1 MRKAHLVFA
10 IAILLSGAAW
20 MEMRAITPR
29 EAHVRAEIDRLRTH
43 FDIVDTELRA
53 RDASALTPDRRA
65 RRDRLIEWLRDYR
78 HEGEFPVNA
87 GHADVAVPIFRDA
100 DARLCAMAYLI
111 GRSGRG
117 DIVERIASERNT
129 AYVRELTDD
138 PELVAWLDDHGL
150 TAAEAGRIQPFY
162 GPIPEEP
169 HEEPDNE
176 RVSAHYALASMALSG
191 ASLVTSHANITDASQ
206 LAGMLGLV
214 AGASTAAAGVLRLDE
229 DGGTRTIAVA
239 NTAVGVFAIGAALH
253 GLHSL
258 RGADGQPSASR
269 VRVGGA
275 ELKIAPG
282 IINVADRSRLGFV
295 LAARF

>member
-10 IAILLSGAAW
+10 IAVLLSCAAW
-20 MEMRAITPR
+20 MEMRAVTPQ

-43 FDIVDTELRA
+43 FDIVDSELRA

-111 GRSGRG
+111 ARSGRG
-117 DIVERIASERNT
+117 DIVERIAGARNT
-129 AYVRELTDD
+129 AYVHELTDD

-150 TAAEAGRIQPFY
+150 TAAEAGRIQPIY
-162 GPIPEEP
+162 GPIII
-169 HEEPDNE
+169 PDESDND
-176 RVSAHYALASMALSG
+176 RVSTNYALASMVLSG

-206 LAGMLGLV
+206 LAGILGLV
-214 AGASTAAAGVLRLDE
+214 AGASTAAAGVVRLDE
-229 DGGTRTIAVA
+229 EGGTRTIAVA

-258 RGADGQPSASR
+258 RADGQPSASR
-269 VRVGGA
+269 MRVGGA
-275 ELKIAPG
+275 ELKLAPG

-295 LAARF
+295 FAARF

>member
-1 MRKAHLVFA
+1 MRKAQLVLA
-10 IAILLSGAAW
+10 IAVLLSCAAW
-20 MEMRAITPR
+20 MDMRATTPHD
-29 EAHVRAEIDRLRTH
+29 AHVRAEIDRLRTH

-53 RDASALTPDRRA
+53 RAASALTPDRRA

-78 HEGEFPVNA
+78 HAGEFPVNS
-87 GHADVAVPIFRDA
+87 GYADVAVPIFRDA

-111 GRSGRG
+111 ARSGRG

-150 TAAEAGRIQPFY
+150 TAAEAGRIQPMY
-162 GPIPEEP
+162 GPLP
-169 HEEPDNE
+169 EPDEPENE
-176 RVSAHYALASMALSG
+176 RVSADYALASIALSG
-191 ASLVTSHANITDASQ
+191 ASLVTSYANFADASR
-206 LAGMLGLV
+206 LAGILGLV
-214 AGASTAAAGVLRLDE
+214 AGAATTAAGVLRLDD

-239 NTAVGVFAIGAALH
+239 NTAVGAFAIGAALH
-253 GLHSL
+253 GLRSL

-269 VRVGGA
+269 MRVGGA

-295 LAARF
+295 LETRF

>member
-20 MEMRAITPR
+20 MKVGTTTPR

-53 RDASALTPDRRA
+53 RDASPLTPDRRA
-65 RRDRLIEWLRDYR
+65 RRDRLIGWLRDYR

-87 GHADVAVPIFRDA
+87 GHADGAVPIFRDA

-111 GRSGRG
+111 ARSGRG

-129 AYVRELTDD
+129 AYVRELIDD

-150 TAAEAGRIQPFY
+150 SAAEAGRIQPMY
-162 GPIPEEP
+162 GPIP
-169 HEEPDNE
+169 EEPDNE
-176 RVSAHYALASMALSG
+176 RVSANYALASMALSG
-191 ASLVTSHANITDASQ
+191 ASLVTSHANITDASRV
-206 LAGMLGLV
+206 AGMLGLA
-214 AGASTAAAGVLRLDE
+214 AGAATAAAGVLRLDE
-229 DGGTRTIAVA
+229 EGGTRTIAVA

-269 VRVGGA
+269 VRVGAA
-275 ELKIAPG
+275 ELTVAPN

-295 LAARF
+295 LRARF

>member
-10 IAILLSGAAW
+10 IAILLSCAAW
-20 MEMRAITPR
+20 MEMRVITPR
-29 EAHVRAEIDRLRTH
+29 ETHVRAEIDRLRTH

-53 RDASALTPDRRA
+53 RDAFALTPDRRA

-111 GRSGRG
+111 ARSGRG

-138 PELVAWLDDHGL
+138 PELVVWLDDHGL
-150 TAAEAGRIQPFY
+150 TAAEAGRIQPMY
-162 GPIPEEP
+162 GPIPEG
-169 HEEPDNE
+169 PDDE
-176 RVSAHYALASMALSG
+176 RASTSYALVSVALSG
-191 ASLVTSHANITDASQ
+191 ASLVTSYANITGASH
-206 LAGMLGLV
+206 LSGILGLV
-214 AGASTAAAGVLRLDE
+214 AGVSTAGLGVLGLDE
-229 DGGTRTIAVA
+229 EDGTRTIAAA
-239 NTAVGVFAIGAALH
+239 NTAVGVVAIGAALH
-253 GLHSL
+253 GLYSL
-258 RGADGQPSASR
+258 RGSAGEPSASR

-275 ELKIAPG
+275 DLTIAPD

-295 LAARF
+295 LEARF

>member
-1 MRKAHLVFA
+1 MRKVHLVFA
-10 IAILLSGAAW
+10 IAVLLSCAGW
-20 MEMRAITPR
+20 MEMRAITPQ

-43 FDIVDTELRA
+43 FDIVDAELRA
-53 RDASALTPDRRA
+53 RDASALPLDRRA
-65 RRDRLIEWLRDYR
+65 RRDRLIGWLRDYR
-78 HEGEFPVNA
+78 QEGEFPVNA

-111 GRSGRG
+111 TRSGRG

-129 AYVRELTDD
+129 AYVRELIDD
-138 PELVAWLDDHGL
+138 PELVAWLDEHGL
-150 TAAEAGRIQPFY
+150 SATEAGRIQPMY
-162 GPIPEEP
+162 GPIP
-169 HEEPDNE
+169 EEPDNE
-176 RVSAHYALASMALSG
+176 RVSANYALASMALSG
-191 ASLVTSHANITDASQ
+191 ASLVTSHANITEASRT
-206 LAGMLGLV
+206 AGMLGLA
-214 AGASTAAAGVLRLDE
+214 AGAATATAGVLRLDE
-229 DGGTRTIAVA
+229 EGGTRTIAFA

-253 GLHSL
+253 GLRSL

-269 VRVGGA
+269 LRFGAA

>member
-1 MRKAHLVFA
+1 MRKAHLAFA
-10 IAILLSGAAW
+10 IAILLSGAAL
-20 MEMRAITPR
+20 MELRAIAPR

-43 FDIVDTELRA
+43 FDVVDTELRA

-111 GRSGRG
+111 ARSGRG
-117 DIVERIASERNT
+117 DLVERIASERNM
-129 AYVRELTDD
+129 AFVRELTDD

-150 TAAEAGRIQPFY
+150 TAAEAGRIQPMY

-169 HEEPDNE
+169 DNE
-176 RVSAHYALASMALSG
+176 QVSAPYALASMALSG
-191 ASLVTSHANITDASQ
+191 ASLVTSHANITDASR
-206 LAGMLGLV
+206 LAGILGLV

-253 GLHSL
+253 GLHSM

-269 VRVGGA
+269 MRVGAA